1 VLPAMTNNSLCYTG
15 QIVVRAFWVVVSL
28 LEARTFNVGAELGKT
43 SHYNAGILRHL
54 QAGVPL
60 VDAPGQNPFALSA
73 HQGDIYR

>member
-1 VLPAMTNNSLCYTG
+1 VLPAMTNNSFCYTR

-28 LEARTFNVGAELGKT
+28 LEARTFNVGADLGKT
-43 SHYNAGILRHL
+43 GHYNTGILRHL

-60 VDAPGQNPFALSA
+60 VDALSQNPFTLSA